1 MWWANNLAGLR
12 YTLRMGDVPG
22 SLSRQR
28 PFRTLCSIAA
38 IACIAGTLP
47 GCQDPLFSPRETRTQ
62 FDRYDRSRDQYE
74 PQFFEDEFGH
84 RVPNLR
90 GRLTPKA

>member
-1 MWWANNLAGLR
+1 
-12 YTLRMGDVPG
+12 MGDVPG
-22 SLSRQR
+22 SLSCR
-28 PFRTLCSIAA
+28 SAA
-38 IACIAGTLP
+38 RKWWRVVALACLAGVQP

-74 PQFFEDEFGH
+74 EQYLEDEFGH